1 MAKSNIYGGK
11 EEREFYGRKLKVIR
25 EESNITQKEMAEKLN
40 CTPSVIS
47 KLEKGD
53 VVDIER
59 YAELYA
65 LCLKYL
71 DFEEKPELNSNSK
84 NYNKALAKKYKE
96 ELEQFFDNYI
106 NISTYAIPDTNAIE
120 NNPRIIEELLGGDK
134 PKYHKVFVPDIVITE
149 LEYRKKYRTMLQEKE
164 IAKVVNL
171 ISENP
176 QIITIETDRRIF
188 GNHDDRIIDVAKTI
202 VKDYNCKI
210 HIITNDKGFKAK
222 QKINSDISII
232 RLSEFMQGRYS
243 VQNMMGLYQ
252 IDRATSN
259 YEKQKGVN
267 MRAYLPNGKTLITS
281 TLANKK
287 LSDEEAIAKIKW
299 LCENGADINQRES
312 SGNFFP
318 PLTIAIQQNE
328 KAF

>member
-1 MAKSNIYGGK
+1 
-11 EEREFYGRKLKVIR
+11 
-25 EESNITQKEMAEKLN
+25 
-40 CTPSVIS
+40 
-47 KLEKGD
+47 
-53 VVDIER
+53 
-59 YAELYA
+59 
-65 LCLKYL
+65 
-71 DFEEKPELNSNSK
+71 
-84 NYNKALAKKYKE
+84 
-96 ELEQFFDNYI
+96 
-106 NISTYAIPDTNAIE
+106 
-120 NNPRIIEELLGGDK
+120 
-134 PKYHKVFVPDIVITE
+134 
-149 LEYRKKYRTMLQEKE
+149 MLQEKE

-259 YEKQKGVN
+259 YEKQKG
-267 MRAYLPNGKTLITS
+267 
-281 TLANKK
+281 
-287 LSDEEAIAKIKW
+287 
-299 LCENGADINQRES
+299 
-312 SGNFFP
+312 
-318 PLTIAIQQNE
+318 
-328 KAF
+328 